1 MSPLLSLI
9 SLALVG
15 MTVGCTSLPTWNG
28 KYTRTDGKFELHS
41 ELEAD
46 MIEVAIVRPK
56 SSSSESHS
64 VKTRFL
70 AKVEGNLAKEMQLC
84 RQGLCAK
91 ECLSTVRRTAQ
102 GLTYEPCNED
112 IAAGTYR

>member
-15 MTVGCTSLPTWNG
+15 MTVGCTSLPAWNG

-46 MIEVAIVRPK
+46 MIEVAIVAMEEAMKADGEQLP
-56 SSSSESHS
+56 
-64 VKTRFL
+64 
-70 AKVEGNLAKEMQLC
+70 EGGLNLARDPMRL
-84 RQGLCAK
+84 GPA
-91 ECLSTVRRTAQ
+91 ADA
-102 GLTYEPCNED
+102 P
-112 IAAGTYR
+112 AAGA